1 MMRKRKFVPDKV
13 DIKETIYFVAQKV
26 AKCYDLL
33 PLLITNSNAKLH
45 TNNLEHK
52 IMKIFIYYIVLQE

>member
-33 PLLITNSNAKLH
+33 PQLVTNSNANASQK
-45 TNNLEHK
+45 
-52 IMKIFIYYIVLQE
+52 